1 MAAVI
6 PKQPKKEREQIT
18 INSIATFCRILNTIA
33 GISSPAAITSSTSAL
48 YSSFARVGNLPN
60 GWLAKDSPWEPR
72 SAGRKGN

>member
-33 GISSPAAITSSTSAL
+33 GISSPAAITSSTSVRSL
-48 YSSFARVGNLPN
+48 SFGQSDHSET
-60 GWLAKDSPWEPR
+60 G
-72 SAGRKGN
+72 